1 MSHYQHLS
9 IKERESIWENKI
21 KGKSLSEIA
30 RIIGRDV
37 STVKRELDRNSKGG
51 IYRPSQA
58 QKCYEKRRK
67 KCRRPRLLEQ
77 SSLKETVS
85 SLLSEQQW
93 SPEQISRRIAL
104 EGKVTVSYNTIYRAI
119 KTGLMEPKGTKKNRQ
134 GRYPMSKYLRRK
146 GWRGKQKSGRS
157 TQNFIHQTIEERP
170 KAAETRSQFGHW
182 EGDLVYSSFHK
193 VYIVTLVDR
202 RSRYLLTGIS
212 RSKKPD
218 EIADVFCSML
228 QNIPSKL
235 VRSITLDRGKEFAKH
250 FEVTR
255 RLPHV
260 KFFFAHPFCPWER
273 GLNENTNGLLRQYVP
288 KHTYKVPFSQE
299 LLQCFTDKLNRRPRK
314 CLGWKSP
321 FEVFFHKSLH
331 LT

>member
-21 KGKSLSEIA
+21 KEKSLSEIA

-37 STVKRELDRNSKGG
+37 STVKRELDRNSEESV
-51 IYRPSQA
+51 YRPSQA
-58 QKCYEKRRK
+58 QKCYEERRK
-67 KCRRPRLLEQ
+67 KCHRSRLLEQ
-77 SSLKETVS
+77 PSLKEMVS
-85 SLLSEQQW
+85 SLLTEQQW
-93 SPEQISRRIAL
+93 SPEQISKRIAL

-119 KTGLMEPKGTKKNRQ
+119 KSGLMEPKGTKKNRQ
-134 GRYPMSKYLRRK
+134 GRYPMSKYLRRR
-146 GWRGKQKSGRS
+146 GWRGRKKSGRS
-157 TQNFIHQTIEERP
+157 PQNFIHQSIEQRP

-212 RSKKPD
+212 QSKKPS

-228 QNIPSKL
+228 QKIPAKL
-235 VRSITLDRGKEFAKH
+235 VRSVTLDRGKEFAEH

-255 RLPHV
+255 RLPHIQ
-260 KFFFAHPFCPWER
+260 FFFAHPSCPWER

-288 KHTYKVPFSQE
+288 KHTCKVPFSQE
-299 LLQCFTDKLNRRPRK
+299 LLQCFTDKLNLRPRK
-314 CLGWKSP
+314 CLCWKSP
-321 FEVFFHKSLH
+321 AEVFFHKSLH